1 MPIDPVAASRI
12 PEPHRSTFDR
22 AVALA
27 DLQEIARFPGLLRE
41 VVAGASEQD
50 LSRTWRE
57 GSWTVAQLV
66 HHILD
71 SHIHSYTRCKFA
83 LCETNPSIKPYD
95 ENPWVTTPDCTP
107 ASVEETLDLLELLH
121 RRWVRLLTGLDES
134 AWNRS
139 FHPPRTQPGLRPV
152 RASRHLR
159 LARPAPPRPSLHR
172 PGRGHAPLTA
182 MD

>member
-1 MPIDPVAASRI
+1 MPIDPVAATRI
-12 PEPHRSTFDR
+12 PEPHRATFDR

-139 FHPPRTQPGLRPV
+139 FHHPERNRDFVLYEQAGIYAWHGPH
-152 RASRHLR
+152 HLAQACIA
-159 LARPAPPRPSLHR
+159 L
-172 PGRGHAPLTA
+172 GVA
-182 MD
+182 MPH